1 MREKNVS
8 RAIFQLALR
17 VHCIFYP
24 DTVGTEYLSGLE
36 CVENGLNVRS
46 ALWKAYFFNRRFE
59 VVYAF

>member
-1 MREKNVS
+1 MREKKTFPGQFFN
-8 RAIFQLALR
+8 LHC
-17 VHCIFYP
+17 VHCILYP